1 MALVYPLEVV
11 IGIKERRVDEAKKEV
26 ARKQAE
32 LDREKEILA
41 QREAARDQVLNH
53 MRDKLAQI
61 RETMDRECHTNEIQQ
76 MRLYLNVVKAKLEE
90 EEKRVAEQ
98 KKQVDIAQK
107 NLDFAKKELAA
118 RQKEVDKIKE
128 HKAEWTKAAK
138 KEEADEEARK
148 QDEMGSDIF
157 LSRLQQKRG

>member
-1 MALVYPLEVV
+1 MALIYPLEAV
-11 IGIKERRVDEAKKEV
+11 IGIKERRVEEAKKEV

-61 RETMDRECHTNEIQQ
+61 RETMDRECNTKEIHQ
-76 MRLYLNVVKAKLEE
+76 MRLYLNVVKAKLAE
-90 EEKRVAEQ
+90 EEKRVEEQ
-98 KKQVDIAQK
+98 KKQVEIAQK

-118 RQKEVDKIKE
+118 KQKEVDKIKE
-128 HKAEWTKAAK
+128 HRVEWMKIAK
-138 KEEADEEARK
+138 KEEAEEEARK